1 VRDLNRLS
9 LTRVYPNLNSL
20 QGYLFWGNIT
30 DGTQGNDDMNKR
42 YLVTVRATVRQTV
55 EVGALDADT
64 AMIEATDPRWL
75 DFGDWEAMTVE
86 AIDIEEEQVDL
97 P

>member
-1 VRDLNRLS
+1 MNR
-9 LTRVYPNLNSL
+9 
-20 QGYLFWGNIT
+20 
-30 DGTQGNDDMNKR
+30 R
-42 YLVTVRATVRQTV
+42 YLVTVSATVRQII
-55 EVGALDADT
+55 EVGALDADA
-64 AMIEATDPRWL
+64 AMIEAIDPRWL

>member
-1 VRDLNRLS
+1 
-9 LTRVYPNLNSL
+9 
-20 QGYLFWGNIT
+20 
-30 DGTQGNDDMNKR
+30 MNKR

-55 EVGALDADT
+55 EVGALDADA
-64 AMIEATDPRWL
+64 AMIEATDPRSL

-86 AIDIEEEQVDL
+86 ATDVEEEQVDL